1 MVVGRRWDRRG
12 GTGSR
17 RGVLLLLRGDVKFPE
32 FTCWG
37 RKLENIF
44 TAAHGMYLLAGLVAV
59 GVSVF
64 GAQRAVARAALR
76 GSVAEPADGPERPV
90 A

>member
-1 MVVGRRWDRRG
+1 M
-12 GTGSR
+12 
-17 RGVLLLLRGDVKFPE
+17 KFPE
-32 FTCWG
+32 FTWWG

-44 TAAHGMYLLAGLVAV
+44 TAAHGMFLLAGLVAV
-59 GVSVF
+59 GVSAF

-76 GSVAEPADGPERPV
+76 RSVAEPSDGPERPV